1 MLVAQKPERLSLR
14 LTVTQDE
21 LLRRAADAMGVSITE
36 YVVRHAVVAAET
48 DLADRRLFMV
58 DDAAWNELEAIMS
71 RPPSL
76 PPMIRKLLANPSV
89 LEAP

>member
-21 LLRRAADAMGVSITE
+21 VLRRAAEAKGESITD
-36 YVVRHAVVAAET
+36 YVVRHAVEAAEI
-48 DLADRRLFMV
+48 DLADRRLFV
-58 DDAAWNELEAIMS
+58 LDDAAWTELEAIMS
-71 RPPSL
+71 EPAGL
-76 PPMIRKLLANPSV
+76 PPMISKLLANPSV